1 MLSPIVKALQNKVE
15 TIKATYP
22 YFHLFVQNVH
32 ESDGLLYMDGKL
44 VIPFILRKA
53 MMKTVHK
60 KQPNQF
66 GKKYLAQ
73 SIWWPHIKRQIYFH
87 CIKSSECT
95 NTEKNLKCIIPI
107 FQISKV
113 SLHLN
118 PTKISA

>member
-44 VIPFILRKA
+44 VIHFTLRKA
-53 MMKTVHK
+53 MMKTLHE

-66 GKKYLAQ
+66 GVKYLGQ
-73 SIWWPHIKRQIYFH
+73 SIWWPQIKRQIYFH
-87 CIKSSECT
+87 CIKCSECT
-95 NTEKNLKCIIPI
+95 KTGKNLRSIIPI
-107 FQISKV
+107 SQISKV
-113 SLHLN
+113 SLYLN